1 MVHIR
6 VAELPE
12 ASTHLVGA
20 TLGQLHAR
28 AVASRLPGT
37 DAAHATCLLD
47 FTGAETATASYL
59 KAFVLALVRA
69 GQAGVVAMEGT
80 APPKEAPG
88 NLRPLNAFVAV
99 TGLSGEIAEE
109 LVEVCASQR
118 VPVCE
123 AKTWTEGSLGAVV
136 VHGPVDRAL
145 WDTLEAVAVA
155 GPSTATSL
163 MEAHRSHVRITVTG
177 WNNRLAELHRLCL
190 VQRGR
195 AGRQWVYAPVAPEV
209 RRG

>member
-28 AVASRLPGT
+28 AVASRLPGAEADHT
-37 DAAHATCLLD
+37 ICLLD

-69 GQAGVVAMEGT
+69 SQAGVVAMEGA
-80 APPKEAPG
+80 APPKETPG
-88 NLRPLNAFVAV
+88 NLPPLNAFVTV

-123 AKTWTEGSLGAVV
+123 AKKWTGRDLGAVA

-145 WDTLEAVAVA
+145 WETLEAVSVA

-163 MEAHRSHVRITVTG
+163 SETHRRRVRITVTG
-177 WNNRLAELHRLCL
+177 WNNRLAELHRLRL
-190 VQRGR
+190 VHRGR
-195 AGRQWVYAPVAPEV
+195 EGRQWVYAPVAAEV